1 MVEVCRPARRVSGQS
16 AAKDDVIDAEKAA
29 RQLLSRQATV
39 TPKRANGQVE
49 MMRIIKI
56 AKDTAV
62 KAQTQVLVALKS
74 LLVTADATLR
84 TQLESVPTAKL
95 VAACAE
101 LAITTMDTRDGRCTR
116 IRPHLRA

>member
-1 MVEVCRPARRVSGQS
+1 MEVGRPARTVSGQS

-29 RQLLSRQATV
+29 RQVLSGQATG
-39 TPKRANGQVE
+39 TPKWADGQVE

-74 LLVTADATLR
+74 
-84 TQLESVPTAKL
+84 
-95 VAACAE
+95 
-101 LAITTMDTRDGRCTR
+101 
-116 IRPHLRA
+116 